1 MRMKSFLAAS
11 LPDALEMARAELGPE
26 AIILSSQKVPGGVE
40 LRAAVEQPW
49 LAKRPAID
57 DGHTAPD
64 LVSDATNKGNPDEP
78 IWGGPAQIAEI
89 ARQHFAKRRDG
100 QPSPNR
106 TGTHQEAPQVAN
118 RTMVDP
124 PSIGGSLEHF
134 AMKWKPVNR
143 NKMRLNKE
151 IEHGFDSIKTQTAL
165 AEVIAN
171 FRASTQNQPTAAQWQ
186 ILADW
191 LAGQI
196 HLEPLSL
203 PPQRSILVVG
213 EAGAGRTS
221 ALGQFALQSEIAGA
235 DVDLLAYEP
244 DPMGGAERLAAIAK
258 RPSEDVMAA
267 NNPASLLRLIARQR
281 LERRLTLIDGPNVN
295 FSEAQPFA
303 QAQEFTQ
310 ASDADLVCVVSAQN
324 HVEDLTATLDK
335 IENSA
340 VGSIILTRL
349 DLTQQH
355 IKIFA
360 AFFRRELRLAQLGA
374 GLVATQGL
382 VPASG
387 LAIARLLAGDAAG
400 FARRGQERNEAYN
413 ASGESTDRKS
423 QQSA

>member
-1 MRMKSFLAAS
+1 MRMKSFVAAS

-26 AIILSSQKVPGGVE
+26 AIILSSQKVAGGVE

-49 LAKRPAID
+49 LAKRPSPD
-57 DGHTAPD
+57 DGRTAPD
-64 LVSDATNKGNPDEP
+64 LVSDATNKGTSDEP

-106 TGTHQEAPQVAN
+106 TGTYQEAPQVAS
-118 RTMVDP
+118 RKLIEP
-124 PSIGGSLEHF
+124 PGLGAS
-134 AMKWKPVNR
+134 
-143 NKMRLNKE
+143 
-151 IEHGFDSIKTQTAL
+151 L

-171 FRASTQNQPTAAQWQ
+171 FRSSTRNEPTEAQWRV
-186 ILADW
+186 LAEW
-191 LAGQI
+191 LERQI

-213 EAGAGRTS
+213 EPGAGRST
-221 ALGQFALQSEIAGA
+221 ALGRFALQSEMAGA
-235 DVDLLAYEP
+235 QIDLVAYEP
-244 DPMGGAERLAAIAK
+244 DPMGGAERLAAFAK
-258 RPSEDVMAA
+258 RPIEEVIRA
-267 NNPASLLRLIARQR
+267 NNSASLLRIVARHR
-281 LERRLTLIDGPNVN
+281 LEHRLTLIDAPSVN
-295 FSEAQPFA
+295 FSDARPFA
-303 QAQEFTQ
+303 QAQEFAQ
-310 ASDADLVCVVSAQN
+310 ASDAELVCVVSAQN
-324 HVEDLTATLDK
+324 HVEDLTATLDT

-355 IKIFA
+355 VKIFA

-374 GLVATQGL
+374 GLVSVQGL

-387 LAIARLLAGDAAG
+387 LAIARLLAGDAG
-400 FARRGQERNEAYN
+400 WLARREQARNEAYN